1 MRSVNSRPFKRAL
14 PLFLP
19 LLLSLPLQAQAQ
31 TPPAIV
37 APGARLEK
45 LWSMGTHTEGVAS
58 APDGT
63 LYFCDV
69 TPTDMP
75 GPLAAGHILR
85 FDPRTG
91 QTTVFRS
98 PANQANGMKFDAQG
112 RMVVAESA
120 DGGGRRVTRTDM
132 TTGKSEIVATRFQN
146 RALNSVNDVALD
158 GRGRI
163 YFSDPRYDG
172 REPIEQ
178 PVQGLYRVDLDNSV
192 HLIIADIVPN
202 GLAVAP
208 DGRTL
213 YVSQFDVG
221 ATDTRDLPPDAPRRR
236 AMRLLAYDLKPDGTV
251 GKSRVL
257 VDYDP
262 DLGADGLLLDS
273 QGNIYAAVS
282 ALGREGVRIY
292 NPQGQQLATIPTP
305 ETPTNMAFGRG
316 TESRILYITAGTSL
330 YRIQTNIPGY
340 QLPASTGG
348 TN

>member
-1 MRSVNSRPFKRAL
+1 MTPANPRPFQRAL

-19 LLLSLPLQAQAQ
+19 LLLSLPSWAQPQ
-31 TPPAIV
+31 TAIV
-37 APGARLEK
+37 APEARLEK
-45 LWSMGTHTEGVAS
+45 VWSAGTHTEGVAS
-58 APDGT
+58 SPDGT
-63 LYFCDV
+63 IYFCDV

-75 GPLAAGHILR
+75 GPLAAGHIYR
-85 FDPRTG
+85 FDPRTR
-91 QTTVFRS
+91 QATIFRS

-132 TTGKSEIVATRFQN
+132 TSGKSEIVAARFQN
-146 RALNSVNDVALD
+146 RALNSVNDVVLD
-158 GRGRI
+158 ARGRI

-172 REPIEQ
+172 REPVEQ
-178 PVQGLYRVDLDNSV
+178 PVQGVYRVDLDNSV
-192 HLIIADIVPN
+192 HLIVADVVPN

-213 YVSQFDVG
+213 YVAQFDVG

-236 AMRLLAYDLKPDGTV
+236 VMRLLAYDLKPDGTV

-262 DLGADGLLLDS
+262 DLGADGLLLDA
-273 QGNIYAAVS
+273 QGNIYAAVG
-282 ALGREGVRIY
+282 ALGREGVRVY
-292 NPQGQQLATIPTP
+292 NPQGQLLGTIPTP

-316 TESRILYITAGTSL
+316 AESRTLYITAGTSL
-330 YRIQTNIPGY
+330 YRIRTTIPGY
-340 QLPASTGG
+340 QLPLAIGG
-348 TN
+348 AN